1 MVWVIYSLGYNILII
16 IVGPKNATR
25 PSAIGVDGK
34 YGVDVAD
41 GVDECVKVV
50 RRQIGAGA
58 DWIKVFVF
66 LWVSVRPTDRKSRS
80 MQASTLR
87 YRSLVPWIHSDLDY
101 RHRAAAKVT
110 SPKAATTSLPLFSP
124 LELKAMIDAAHA
136 LEVKVAAHASNPTTI
151 SHLIKA
157 GVDTIEHGTDLDS
170 STLHLFKDNP
180 NVIWNPT
187 LSVLHT
193 MKIPALSLEIAV
205 KDAFKRGIPKIAC
218 GGDAGVFPHGD
229 NALEMK
235 LIKRC
240 GVDWKEVVKAA
251 TWTGW
256 LCVRGL
262 WWDSDA
268 GQAELARYEDGTWAA
283 EQEFRILDDEGGDH
297 DLGENEVAV
306 GAIKVGFGA
315 DLIATSGDIEGDF
328 EGAVDPNSIPFVMKA
343 GVIYKWH
350 RQELLAVN
358 NCR

>member
-1 MVWVIYSLGYNILII
+1 MH
-16 IVGPKNATR
+16 
-25 PSAIGVDGK
+25 
-34 YGVDVAD
+34 
-41 GVDECVKVV
+41 
-50 RRQIGAGA
+50 
-58 DWIKVFVF
+58 
-66 LWVSVRPTDRKSRS
+66 PTDRKPRF
-80 MQASTLR
+80 MQASAVR
-87 YRSLVPWIHSDLDY
+87 YRSLVPGAHSDLDY

-124 LELKAMIDAAHA
+124 RELKAMIDAAHA
-136 LEVKVAAHASNPTTI
+136 LGVKVAAHATNPTTI
-151 SHLIKA
+151 SHLIEA
-157 GVDTIEHGTDLDS
+157 GVDTIEHGTDLDR
-170 STLHLFKDNP
+170 STLCLFENNP

-187 LSVLHT
+187 LAVLHT
-193 MKIPALSLEIAV
+193 IGIPARSVELAIRE
-205 KDAFKRGIPKIAC
+205 AFTRGIPRIAC
-218 GGDAGVFPHGD
+218 GGDTGVFPHGD

-240 GVDWKEVVKAA
+240 GVDWKDVVKAA

-268 GQAELARYEDGTWAA
+268 GEAELARYEDGTWAA
-283 EQEFRILDDEGGDH
+283 EQECRASDDEEGDH

-328 EGAVDPNSIPFVMKA
+328 EGAVDKNSIAFVMKA

-350 RQELLAVN
+350 HQEVL
-358 NCR
+358 